1 MLEGSRVSHMS
12 AIFKPDVQLIEFEF
26 NRRAYYAFN
35 HQGQE
40 MFKPDAIPGSYCS
53 RETRGLNDPH

>member
-1 MLEGSRVSHMS
+1 MS

-26 NRRAYYAFN
+26 NRRAYYAIN

-40 MFKPDAIPGSYCS
+40 MFKRNAIPGSYCS
-53 RETRGLNDPH
+53 RENRGSNDSH